1 MLMKDILIVDGYN
14 MIGDWGEL
22 KQLKDKHQLID
33 ARDRLIELLAEY
45 QAYSQYK
52 IIVVFDAY
60 QVPGVATREKQHDVE
75 IIYTRV
81 KETADECIEA
91 LTMDKIQKYGRL
103 TRITVATSD
112 MAEQSVIFGNGA
124 LRMPASELFTAVR
137 ESQRQITQTVNKDY
151 ARQRKFSNRVQ
162 LDAETQSK
170 LENMRRG
177 LK

>member
-1 MLMKDILIVDGYN
+1 MKDILIVDGYN
-14 MIGDWGEL
+14 MIGDWEEL
-22 KQLKDKHQLID
+22 KQLKDNHQLID
-33 ARDRLIELLAEY
+33 ARDRLIELLAEF
-45 QAYSQYK
+45 QAYSQYT

-60 QVPGVATREKQHDVE
+60 QVPGIATKEKQHAID

-91 LTMDKIQKYGRL
+91 LTMDKIHKYGRL

-124 LRMPASELFTAVR
+124 LRMPASELHTAVR
-137 ESQRQITQTVNKDY
+137 EAKRQITHTVKKEY
-151 ARQRKFSNRVQ
+151 ARETKFSNRVQ
-162 LDAETQSK
+162 VDDETKSK